1 MPRNTAARKHLYQ
14 ILVIICYSRNHI
26 PYRVDILASMTRFL
40 SDDEQVQLGTNL
52 NSAKITIKATIR

>member
-26 PYRVDILASMTRFL
+26 PYRVDILASMTWFL
-40 SDDEQVQLGTNL
+40 SDDEQVQLGKNRL
-52 NSAKITIKATIR
+52 Q